1 MIKST
6 PLRISSPV
14 SETLAFNPET
24 SRITSPFCALVV
36 VIATLLP
43 TPRLSPRREEDKEDK
58 EEEDKEEDR
67 RLKGSRFEVDAIIIV
82 VVCAPLL
89 SRKSEEEEET
99 ALLVKTTEEAVV
111 MSVFIVCVSVSV
123 SVSELL
129 LYYPS
134 LL

>member
-1 MIKST
+1 M
-6 PLRISSPV
+6 

-58 EEEDKEEDR
+58 EDKEDR
-67 RLKGSRFEVDAIIIV
+67 RLKGSRFCVDVDVVVEEVDAIII
-82 VVCAPLL
+82 VCAPLL

-111 MSVFIVCVSVSV
+111 MSVFNVCVSVSV
-123 SVSELL
+123 SVSVNVLL

-134 LL
+134 LLEVR